1 VLQTDRFADTNR
13 YCRGSIEI
21 VNGIDEKLMLRIYK
35 VLQLVATI
43 LPVLLFLGLY
53 ATAAQAGWLLDSARF
68 HRSAHG
74 QIDCQDCH
82 PDIEQQEAHP
92 DPTRVNK
99 SLADFFYTERCLEC
113 HDSVAE
119 DLAQNLHGSEK
130 VEDPES
136 YDDCISCHHPH
147 EQPWLSDESKK
158 VDPDESPQT
167 QCAACHEHQGEL
179 PPFSTEDEACMTC
192 HRLPAVDDPH
202 ASDRVKNLCF
212 QCHADSGADAQKMT
226 AQAVALIRPDDY
238 QKTSHAN
245 LACTT
250 CHPQA
255 AAYEHAKQQSADCSQ
270 CHFSHDEK
278 IAHDA
283 HLAVACEACHLTG
296 VAPLRDSKSKRVLW
310 ERLSNLD
317 EPLRIHKMVSFE
329 DETACRRC
337 HAAGNSVGA
346 SAMILPAKSILCMPC
361 HAATFAVGDT
371 TTVLA
376 LIVFLAGMG
385 ITLLLLLSTS
395 AAHGRRAG
403 VAKRPVSPAALN
415 DAARRSARIISFIKA
430 LVLNVFLQKRLF
442 EQSRLRWVVHGLI
455 FFPMVLRFLWGI
467 VALTGSIGLPQSP
480 WVWQMLDKNNAV
492 TAFVFDLSGVMILAG
507 IVLALTRP
515 GFKSTSRVAG
525 LPKRDRFA
533 LILIG
538 SIVTVGFVLE
548 GMRMAMTGAADN
560 AAYAFVGFAVG
571 SLFSNVTAL
580 TEVYGYVWYVHAVL
594 TGVFVAYLPFSRLLH
609 IILSPLVLM
618 MNAAADHK

>member
-1 VLQTDRFADTNR
+1 VHQATQFAYSDH
-13 YCRGSIEI
+13 YYRGSIEI

-35 VLQLVATI
+35 VLQLVTTI
-43 LPVLLFLGLY
+43 ISVLLFTGFS
-53 ATAAQAGWLLDSARF
+53 ATAAQTGWLLNSARF
-68 HRSAHG
+68 HISAHG
-74 QIDCQDCH
+74 QISCQDCH
-82 PDIEQQEAHP
+82 SDVEQQATHP

-167 QCAACHEHQGEL
+167 QCASCHEHQKEL
-179 PPFSTEDEACMTC
+179 PPFSTEDEACMIC
-192 HRLPAVDDPH
+192 HRLPGADDPL
-202 ASDRVKNLCF
+202 AGDRIKNLCF
-212 QCHADSGADAQKMT
+212 QCHADSGADAQKKT
-226 AQAVALIRPDDY
+226 AEAVALIRPDDY
-238 QKTSHAN
+238 QHTAHAQ

-255 AAYEHAKQQSADCSQ
+255 AAYEHVKQQTADCSQ

-278 IAHDA
+278 IAHDT
-283 HLAVACEACHLTG
+283 HNLVACEACHLTG
-296 VAPLRDSKSKRVLW
+296 VAPLRDLKSKRVLW
-310 ERLSNLD
+310 KRLSNLD

-329 DETACRRC
+329 DESACRRC
-337 HAAGNSVGA
+337 HAAGNPVGA

-361 HAATFAVGDT
+361 HAATFSVGDT

-376 LIVFLAGMG
+376 LIVFSAGMG
-385 ITLLLLLSTS
+385 ITLLLLLSAT
-395 AAHGRRAG
+395 AAHGSRADI
-403 VAKRPVSPAALN
+403 AKRPVSPAAVN
-415 DAARRSARIISFIKA
+415 DAAGRSARIISFIKA
-430 LVLNVFLQKRLF
+430 LALNVFLQKRLF
-442 EQSRLRWVVHGLI
+442 DRSRLRWMIHGLI
-455 FFPMVLRFLWGI
+455 FFPMALRFLWGI
-467 VALTGSIGLPQSP
+467 VALTGSIGVPQSP
-480 WVWQMLDKNNAV
+480 WVWQLLDKNNAL

-507 IVLALTRP
+507 IVLALIRS
-515 GFKSTSRVAG
+515 GFESTGRVAG

-538 SIVTVGFVLE
+538 SIVLVGFVLE

-560 AAYAFVGFAVG
+560 AAYAFVGFAVAR
-571 SLFSNVTAL
+571 LFSNATAL

-609 IILSPLVLM
+609 IILSPVVLM
-618 MNAAADHK
+618 MNAAAHHK